1 MSDLRAKGTRL
12 RTDTLVD
19 KISGHIVTVEVSPT
33 PGIVCETNSVLVV
46 VDEMTDSL
54 QIQVQSLQKGS
65 ESVET

>member
-1 MSDLRAKGTRL
+1 MIDLHAEDTRL
-12 RTDTLVD
+12 RTYTLVD
-19 KISGHIVTVEVSPT
+19 KISGHIVTVGVSPT
-33 PGIVCETNSVLVV
+33 PGIVHETNSVLVV